1 MVEPQFYETE
11 PAEIK
16 DQLKKLLA
24 HLHLGQDELRAEIE
38 MGQDQLI
45 ALVLS
50 GHTFKADIGRQ
61 RCPLPC
67 ISQREQRCALLSLP

>member
-16 DQLKKLLA
+16 DQLKQLLA

-38 MGQDQLI
+38 MGQDH
-45 ALVLS
+45 S
-50 GHTFKADIGRQ
+50 
-61 RCPLPC
+61 
-67 ISQREQRCALLSLP
+67 